1 MKRQTAAVIQL
12 TENIMEAKLTREQ
25 ANDLLHK
32 YVKGENYITHSYAVE
47 AIMRGLAKRLAPD
60 DVEYWGICGL
70 LHDLDE
76 ETAPWRDD
84 FGTHGPTS
92 AKILRDEGFGDP
104 VMENAIMA
112 HNPACGKQPETTLE
126 YALIS
131 ADPMSGFIKAIAQI
145 YPDKKVAS
153 VKHKSVNKRFRE
165 TRFAAGANRQYMSLI
180 EKTGISWDEFI
191 DIALE
196 SMTEIADQIGL

>member
-1 MKRQTAAVIQL
+1 
-12 TENIMEAKLTREQ
+12 MEAKLTREQ

-32 YVKGENYITHSYAVE
+32 YVKGEHYITHSYAVE

-92 AKILRDEGFGDP
+92 AKILQAEGFGDT

-126 YALIS
+126 YALIA

-153 VKHKSVNKRFRE
+153 VKHKSVNKRFKE

-196 SMTEIADQIGL
+196 SMTGIADQIGL

>member
-1 MKRQTAAVIQL
+1 
-12 TENIMEAKLTREQ
+12 MEAKLTREQ
-25 ANDLLHK
+25 ANELLHK
-32 YVKGENYITHSYAVE
+32 YVKGEHYITHSYAVE
-47 AIMRGLAKRLAPD
+47 AIMRGLAKRLAPE

-76 ETAPWRDD
+76 ETCPWREDMV
-84 FGTHGPTS
+84 THGQTS
-92 AKILRDEGFGDP
+92 AKILRDKGFGDP
-104 VMENAIMA
+104 VMENAIMS
-112 HNPACGKQPETTLE
+112 HNPICGKNPETTLE
-126 YALIS
+126 YAIIA

-153 VKHKSVNKRFRE
+153 VKHKSVNKRYKE
-165 TRFAAGANRQYMSLI
+165 TRFAAGANRQYMMLI

-196 SMTEIADQIGL
+196 SMREIADEIGL